1 MLHVLTFLATFL
13 GNISLSNLRASKTN
27 NKQDGGRVLG
37 PSLWRKCF
45 SFYSISRSNGGRGR
59 QGEKRGGRDKFGVEI
74 GSSLLYFLL
83 VALSLDDRQF
93 LSLMRFVSL
102 NLSFSLRRDC
112 SGGCS
117 SFKTTSSPSSTCM
130 DAILFIY
137 MTSLPREVRIDF
149 WKGVA
154 RKIGRDTVTR
164 ANFLKIRHFMF
175 HVTRQPTFK
184 ATSLREKS
192 R

>member
-1 MLHVLTFLATFL
+1 MERGRETIFGGLPCRR
-13 GNISLSNLRASKTN
+13 SLSPRVSPSRAP
-27 NKQDGGRVLG
+27 V
-37 PSLWRKCF
+37 F
-45 SFYSISRSNGGRGR
+45 SCAHLFQAPATQAISRSNGGRGR

-83 VALSLDDRQF
+83 VALSLDHRQF
-93 LSLMRFVSL
+93 LSLLRFVTL